1 MIMRFKSQ
9 ISYFSLLFLIL
20 ILTSCGQGNFETRQA
35 IEVQLKLYPESRLQ
49 DLYKSFFQD
58 EFGPGHLVENVSFA
72 REYFDLELE
81 EMVSKGRHNAEPC
94 GTGKNFYRVPMDLVK
109 DGIIPEEEY
118 FSAFLESASSFT
130 TPDVLV
136 WKKQW
141 EKIVSIIE
149 KMDLDL
155 PNFAQDKEALN
166 KWLDSGETMVH
177 HSEVYS
183 KRYDPNYRIMGRVQ
197 WERLAKKHNVL

>member
-1 MIMRFKSQ
+1 MISNIKSQ
-9 ISYFSLLFLIL
+9 ISYFSLLLLIF
-20 ILTSCGQGNFETRQA
+20 ILTGCGQGNSEIRQA
-35 IEVQLKLYPESRLQ
+35 IENQLKDYPESRLQ
-49 DLYKSFFQD
+49 DFYKSFFQD
-58 EFGPGHLVENVSFA
+58 EYGPGHLVENVSFA

-81 EMVSKGRHNAEPC
+81 EMVSKGRHDAEPC

-130 TPDVLV
+130 TPDVLA

-141 EKIVSIIE
+141 QEIVIIIE

-155 PNFAQDKEALN
+155 PNFTRDKEALN
-166 KWLDSGETMVH
+166 KWLDRGETMVH
-177 HSEVYS
+177 HSQGYND
-183 KRYDPNYRIMGRVQ
+183 KYDPNYRIMGKAQ
-197 WERLAKKHNVL
+197 WERLKGSYLNK